1 MKKPDNIVFNE
12 ENNEYHGYKLSY
24 PTSFTSKNFEI
35 DKLVNLKKEAQPYF
49 QSKFSEIKKEYD
61 LLITKLKWN
70 EIIVN
75 AKFNFNPIVGQKY
88 YLYENKK
95 NNFLSI
101 ISPNEWNMK
110 YLGTFVLLSNFTWQK
125 TK

>member
-101 ISPNEWNMK
+101 ICPNEWNMK